1 MSTSLDR
8 YSEPDS
14 EYPSNST
21 AAILDDVSPPS
32 PADSSIPASE
42 AEQYRVFLALAT
54 DICERAA
61 NGDLEARMLNCHAS
75 PEMERLA
82 DAINHMLDMT
92 DAFLREVGASLEY
105 ASRGKF
111 FRRVILRG
119 MRGSFRQ
126 ASETINQANNAMAK
140 DARLKESVEHRRH
153 LADQFEGTVKN
164 VFSGLATSA
173 TRVATAAETLSQVA
187 GTDAV
192 RTNGRVSTKTPTPG
206 SQDSLADAADK
217 SGKTRQLNEVI
228 LLLTE
233 ASQRIGGV
241 VKLISQIA
249 GQTNLLALNAT
260 IEAARAG
267 EMGKGFAVVA
277 AEVKSL
283 ANQTKGATEQIGS
296 EIAMMRSTV
305 DQTASLVGA
314 MSQSIGEMKE
324 ISAVL
329 SEQTEQLSGS
339 VDSFLQTIRS

>member
-1 MSTSLDR
+1 MATSR
-8 YSEPDS
+8 NAHSDS
-14 EYPSNST
+14 EFSSNS
-21 AAILDDVSPPS
+21 ISSVLDDFSSASPQNS
-32 PADSSIPASE
+32 GATKSE
-42 AEQYRVFLALAT
+42 AEQYRIFLSQAT
-54 DICERAA
+54 DTCERAA
-61 NGDLEARMLNCHAS
+61 NGDLEARMLNCHGS
-75 PEMERLA
+75 IEMERLA

-126 ASETINQANNAMAK
+126 ASETINQANSAMAQ
-140 DARLKESVEHRRH
+140 DASLKESVEHRRL
-153 LADQFEGTVKN
+153 LADQFEGTVKS

-173 TRVATAAETLSQVA
+173 TRVATAAATLSGVA
-187 GTDAV
+187 GTDSAAA
-192 RTNGRVSTKTPTPG
+192 TTHASAKANAYG
-206 SQDSLADAADK
+206 SQKNSAASSDK

-283 ANQTKGATEQIGS
+283 ANQTKGATEQIGN

-305 DQTASLVGA
+305 DQTASLVGT

-324 ISAVL
+324 ISAIL

>member
-1 MSTSLDR
+1 MAITGKFS
-8 YSEPDS
+8 SEQDS
-14 EYPSNST
+14 HSF
-21 AAILDDVSPPS
+21 AAVMEEHS
-32 PADSSIPASE
+32 PAASSGMETMNSE
-42 AEQYRVFLALAT
+42 VEQYRIFLAQAT
-54 DICERAA
+54 ETCERAA
-61 NGDLEARMLNCHAS
+61 IGDMEARMLNCHGS
-75 PEMERLA
+75 VERERLA

-92 DAFLREVGASLEY
+92 DAFLREVGASLDY

-119 MRGSFRQ
+119 MQGSFRA
-126 ASETINQANNAMAK
+126 ASDTVNQANSAMAR
-140 DARLKESVEHRRH
+140 DAALKESVEHRRL
-153 LADQFEGTVKN
+153 LADQFEDTVKN

-173 TRVATAAETLSQVA
+173 TRVANTATTLSDFA
-187 GTDAV
+187 GTASAAKSA
-192 RTNGRVSTKTPTPG
+192 RTGPAGTPQNVQGASKTPPEKVEK
-206 SQDSLADAADK
+206 A
-217 SGKTRQLNEVI
+217 RQLNEVI

-241 VKLISQIA
+241 VKMISQIA

-296 EIAMMRSTV
+296 EISMMRSTV
-305 DQTASLVGA
+305 DETASLIGT
-314 MSQSIGEMKE
+314 MSQSIGDMQE
-324 ISAVL
+324 ISVVL
-329 SEQTEQLSGS
+329 SQQTEQLSAS

>member
-1 MSTSLDR
+1 MSTSR
-8 YSEPDS
+8 NAYSETNLEHSPHS
-14 EYPSNST
+14 
-21 AAILDDVSPPS
+21 AATVLDDFSS
-32 PADSSIPASE
+32 ASHADSSAAAGE
-42 AEQYRVFLALAT
+42 VEKYRVFLGLAT
-54 DICERAA
+54 DTCERAA
-61 NGDLEARMLNCHAS
+61 NGDLEARMLNCHGS

-82 DAINHMLDMT
+82 DGINHMLDMT

-111 FRRVILRG
+111 FRKVILRG
-119 MRGSFRQ
+119 MRGSFRH
-126 ASETINQANNAMAK
+126 ASETINQANSAMAQ
-140 DARLKESVEHRRH
+140 DASLKESVEHRRH
-153 LADQFEGTVKN
+153 LTDQFEGTVKN

-173 TRVATAAETLSQVA
+173 TRVATAAETLSMVA
-187 GTDAV
+187 GKDAV
-192 RTNGRVSTKTPTPG
+192 ATNGSASAKPSARATQHMSAG
-206 SQDSLADAADK
+206 ASDK

-228 LLLTE
+228 VLLTE

-283 ANQTKGATEQIGS
+283 ANQTKGATEQIGN

-305 DQTASLVGA
+305 DQTASLVGT

>member
-1 MSTSLDR
+1 MSSVHNLH
-8 YSEPDS
+8 SQSDS
-14 EYPSNST
+14 RDSSNSIAT
-21 AAILDDVSPPS
+21 ILDDRSSPS
-32 PADSSIPASE
+32 PTTSSE
-42 AEQYRVFLALAT
+42 APGDVEQYRSFLALAT

-75 PEMERLA
+75 TEMERLA

-111 FRRVILRG
+111 FRKVILRG

-126 ASETINQANNAMAK
+126 ASETINQANSAMAQ
-140 DARLKESVEHRRH
+140 DASLKESVEHRRH

-173 TRVATAAETLSQVA
+173 TRVATAAETLLLVA

-192 RTNGRVSTKTPTPG
+192 TANGNGGTKTAAVPSHAI
-206 SQDSLADAADK
+206 SQEHAGK

-283 ANQTKGATEQIGS
+283 ANQTKGATEQIGN

>member
-1 MSTSLDR
+1 
-8 YSEPDS
+8 
-14 EYPSNST
+14 
-21 AAILDDVSPPS
+21 
-32 PADSSIPASE
+32 
-42 AEQYRVFLALAT
+42 
-54 DICERAA
+54 
-61 NGDLEARMLNCHAS
+61 
-75 PEMERLA
+75 
-82 DAINHMLDMT
+82 
-92 DAFLREVGASLEY
+92 
-105 ASRGKF
+105 
-111 FRRVILRG
+111 
-119 MRGSFRQ
+119 MRGSFRH
-126 ASETINQANNAMAK
+126 ASETINQANSAMAQ
-140 DARLKESVEHRRH
+140 DASLKESVEHRRL
-153 LADQFEGTVKN
+153 LADQFVGTVKI

-173 TRVATAAETLSQVA
+173 TRVAAAAETLSQVA
-187 GTDAV
+187 G
-192 RTNGRVSTKTPTPG
+192 K
-206 SQDSLADAADK
+206 DAAAANGNAAIKQAALVDQNIPEDGVDK

-228 LLLTE
+228 VLLTE

-283 ANQTKGATEQIGS
+283 ANQTKGATEQIGN

-314 MSQSIGEMKE
+314 MSQSITEMKE